1 VLIEVIK
8 KLSESISAKRRKRE
22 RELLKLVLLRSET
35 LKTIKK
41 LSESSD
47 VNSREK
53 KILELVLIILSNN
66 TNFFTNFYKQIVI
79 DYIQNNF
86 SDEE

>member
-1 VLIEVIK
+1 MLIEVIK